1 MVPVRLSLKYQEDYP
16 AGTKIS
22 CSHRGY
28 ISNASSGYNH
38 HVPHI
43 LISSVLA
50 QAHARVSSHMA
61 ATPCNP
67 MEKNCSWQ
75 ICGVTW
81 SYRNHQLL
89 RMSGPGSPEF
99 ASSSKKLQI
108 QSWALSCLSRA
119 FVASS
124 PCEVTPV
131 LTVPTTFCLPPRQ
144 LQVFG
149 WDLKV
154 RTDLCVS
161 YWTVLAYHSDEASLR
176 EWCLDKLSAED
187 QGGQSIVH
195 LLELIHNIFRH
206 HWLREANQSSSY
218 LLLRHWKCLLEIG
231 FVSGNCTAEAQF
243 FPLSPERVNWED
255 QQYCSHYTFQIGPG
269 WRGVGS
275 AENKSVGEQ

>member
-1 MVPVRLSLKYQEDYP
+1 MLSAFVVLFFNKVRKHLYFQRQVRDLVSLTSTWPHLGQFCCALLGRSRSWLEGVYVTKEKKQMVPVRLSLKYQEDYP

-108 QSWALSCLSRA
+108 QSWALSCLSRT

-131 LTVPTTFCLPPRQ
+131 LTVPTTLCLPPSQ

-154 RTDLCVS
+154 RIDLCVCHTGQCLHTTVMRLPS
-161 YWTVLAYHSDEASLR
+161 VNDVWTSCLQRTKEGKVL
-176 EWCLDKLSAED
+176 
-187 QGGQSIVH
+187 SI
-195 LLELIHNIFRH
+195 F
-206 HWLREANQSSSY
+206 
-218 LLLRHWKCLLEIG
+218 
-231 FVSGNCTAEAQF
+231 
-243 FPLSPERVNWED
+243 
-255 QQYCSHYTFQIGPG
+255 
-269 WRGVGS
+269 
-275 AENKSVGEQ
+275 